1 MIVKRVVLIVLL
13 LAAVAIGCTTD
24 TVAPPDAST
33 PFDFALQDMSGKT
46 VKLSDYKGK
55 VVLLEFWATWCPPCR
70 ESVPGLKKLHNAY
83 KEKGLVV
90 LAVSV
95 DQGGWDEVKS
105 FIAQQGITYRVL
117 KGTDDVSMQYRV
129 RSIPMSLLVNR
140 EGKIAKRYLG
150 GGYDEELERDV
161 KAIL

>member
-1 MIVKRVVLIVLL
+1 LIKKRIILL
-13 LAAVAIGCTTD
+13 FVFVAALAMGCTD
-24 TVAPPDAST
+24 TGAPPDAST
-33 PFDFALQDMSGKT
+33 PFDFSLQDLNGKT

-55 VVLLEFWATWCPPCR
+55 VVLIEFWATWCPPCR
-70 ESVPGLKKLHNAY
+70 EAVPGLMKLHKAY

-90 LAVSV
+90 LAVSL

-105 FIAQQGITYRVL
+105 FIAQQGITYKVL

-129 RSIPMSLLVNR
+129 RSIPMSLLLNK

-150 GGYDEELERDV
+150 GGYDEDLEKDV

>member
-1 MIVKRVVLIVLL
+1 LIKIRVILVFVLVAA
-13 LAAVAIGCTTD
+13 LAVGCTD
-24 TVAPPDAST
+24 TGTPPDAST
-33 PFDFALQDMSGKT
+33 PFDFTLQDMSGKT

-55 VVLLEFWATWCPPCR
+55 VVVLEFWATWCPPCR
-70 ESVPGLKKLHNAY
+70 ESVPGLEKLHKAY

-90 LAVSV
+90 LAVSM
-95 DQGGWDEVKS
+95 DEGGWDEVKS

-117 KGTDDVSMQYRV
+117 KGTDDISKQYRV
-129 RSIPMSLLVNR
+129 RSIPMTLLLNK

-150 GGYDEELERDV
+150 GGYDEDLEKDV